1 MVPNFESFLLP
12 YLIYL
17 KDGKEHTMQELT
29 QFCATFLKLTDADQ
43 EERTKNKNNTKL
55 YDRTQWSG
63 TYLRKAKLVETVG
76 RGVYK
81 ITKRGL
87 ELLATNPT
95 VINKK
100 LLSQYPEFI
109 AFSKAKQSQPA
120 VLNNKTSN
128 DTIVKTPNE
137 IMDEAY
143 NEISEAL
150 TDELLSAIKKQSP
163 RFFERL
169 VIKLLVAMGYGGSF
183 EDAASVT
190 QYSHDEGIDGII
202 KEDKLGLDS
211 VYVQAKRYDNGNIG
225 RKEIQSFVGAL
236 SGKGATKGIFLT
248 TSNFTQEAREY
259 LPASNIKIILIDG
272 KQLCNYM
279 IEYNIGVS
287 IKQIYEIKKIDSDF
301 FEDE

>member
-1 MVPNFESFLLP
+1 
-12 YLIYL
+12 
-17 KDGKEHTMQELT
+17 
-29 QFCATFLKLTDADQ
+29 
-43 EERTKNKNNTKL
+43 
-55 YDRTQWSG
+55 
-63 TYLRKAKLVETVG
+63 
-76 RGVYK
+76 
-81 ITKRGL
+81 
-87 ELLATNPT
+87 
-95 VINKK
+95 
-100 LLSQYPEFI
+100 
-109 AFSKAKQSQPA
+109 
-120 VLNNKTSN
+120 
-128 DTIVKTPNE
+128 
-137 IMDEAY
+137 MDEAY